1 MFWCSVNVLATIL
14 MFWCSINVL
23 ATTFVCTILAITLVE
38 EVVGSGSTSGTVA
51 GIATCIY
58 RSPAAAAK

>member
-1 MFWCSVNVLATIL
+1 

-38 EVVGSGSTSGTVA
+38 EVVGSGSASGTVA